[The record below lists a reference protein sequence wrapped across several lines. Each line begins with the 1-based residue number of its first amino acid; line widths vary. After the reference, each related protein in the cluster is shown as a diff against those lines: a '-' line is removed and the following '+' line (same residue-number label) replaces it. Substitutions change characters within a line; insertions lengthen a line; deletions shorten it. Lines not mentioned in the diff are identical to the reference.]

1 MHYCENCQTT
11 IKGEWA
17 SCPLCTLPLNSANES
32 DKRKESSFLNVPLR
46 YNREKAKQVFFRV
59 SLVVVALYF
68 IITFFYPFQFFGL
81 EYVLFG
87 LLITWATIVIFIRKR
102 NNFAKVIVYFLI
114 LISLASIY
122 FDYVNGWRGWSIT
135 FVLPILSMASLLSIF
150 IGMQFI
156 DLKVHDYVLYLQLV
170 AIYGI
175 VPLIFLIMGW
185 VGHPLASILSVILS
199 LIMFIGVLINYRSLL
214 INELQ
219 KRMHI

>member
-1 MHYCENCQTT
+1 MHYCENCKVAV
-11 IKGEWA
+11 KGDWA
-17 SCPLCTLPLNSANES
+17 ICPLCARPLEIADDSENSEA
-32 DKRKESSFLNVPLR
+32 SSFINVPLR

-68 IITFFYPFQFFGL
+68 IITSFYPFQFFGL

-87 LLITWATIVIFIRKR
+87 LLVTWTTIVIFIRKR

-122 FDYVNGWRGWSIT
+122 FDYINGWRGWSIT
-135 FVLPILSMASLLSIF
+135 FVMPILSMASLLSIF
-150 IGMQFI
+150 IAMQVI

-170 AIYGI
+170 AVYGI

-185 VGHPLASILSVILS
+185 VGHPLPSVLSVILS
-199 LIMFIGVLINYRSLL
+199 LIMFVGVLINYRSLL
-214 INELQ
+214 ITELQ